1 MPTHPEASFVEFGH
15 LVKPITT
22 KEVRHC
28 LKGSQVHQDL
38 MASIGHKQYL
48 HSAT

>member
-22 KEVRHC
+22 KEVRNC
-28 LKGSQVHQDL
+28 LKGVTGPPGPDGLS
-38 MASIGHKQYL
+38 
-48 HSAT
+48 